1 VNRNRPPGFNAIATR
16 RTSSRCAPA
25 ESRNIRPTATIPS
38 NVRPNKDE
46 SSTGS
51 HAASAR
57 GKRLRNSAIK
67 LGDASIPRTV
77 HPSFI
82 SAAEIGTPC
91 PQPRSSTDAP
101 AGSDLAHSRT
111 VTTPIVD
118 RSRPAI
124 SSAATAS
131 YPFDLSPDSV
141 RFMSSPGIRSTPA
154 RREYHLAKGMRQSLN
169 TSPSPV
175 PRCSPRRNDDEGL
188 CIDDDFVARFHG
200 FRTRRNVCEKS
211 IAMFSRRISWMSAR
225 VRKRPRQAIG
235 HVAGAHRSR
244 ASAGGGADS
253 LEPGCQVAPFHT
265 GNVGHPSTRDK
276 VSRRQEH
283 RFPR

>member
-1 VNRNRPPGFNAIATR
+1 MSTHVAHCVGAVNRNRPPGFNAIATR

-38 NVRPNKDE
+38 NVRPKKDE

-67 LGDASIPRTV
+67 LGDASIPQTV

-101 AGSDLAHSRT
+101 AGSNLAHSRT
-111 VTTPIVD
+111 VTTPMVD

-131 YPFDLSPDSV
+131 YPFDLSPDAV
-141 RFMSSPGIRSTPA
+141 RFMFFSGDTFNSRSE
-154 RREYHLAKGMRQSLN
+154 R
-169 TSPSPV
+169 V
-175 PRCSPRRNDDEGL
+175 SPRERYAPEPQYL
-188 CIDDDFVARFHG
+188 AL
-200 FRTRRNVCEKS
+200 FRYL
-211 IAMFSRRISWMSAR
+211 
-225 VRKRPRQAIG
+225 
-235 HVAGAHRSR
+235 GA
-244 ASAGGGADS
+244 
-253 LEPGCQVAPFHT
+253 APAVMT
-265 GNVGHPSTRDK
+265 TK
-276 VSRRQEH
+276 ALY
-283 RFPR
+283 